1 MTEWQNDRMT
11 HINIGRS
18 FVILNFNHSVS
29 LKGIPS
35 EKFEKYANK
44 FYFSKYENRQSS
56 GIGGTMGSK
65 LFWSRTIIFYAF
77 GNLQKH
83 LFLYLMRFLST
94 KNFKSQT
101 YSNWVACTTEKKTL
115 ATFIVRGNQIWVE
128 ACFCLI
134 ASIRLVDG
142 KKPQDAK
149 IVKSEEAPP
158 YNGKTLLQ
166 VIFNQIDTFFF

>member
-1 MTEWQNDRMT
+1 MLLEIYKT
-11 HINIGRS
+11 
-18 FVILNFNHSVS
+18 
-29 LKGIPS
+29 
-35 EKFEKYANK
+35 
-44 FYFSKYENRQSS
+44 
-56 GIGGTMGSK
+56 
-65 LFWSRTIIFYAF
+65 
-77 GNLQKH
+77 
-83 LFLYLMRFLST
+83 FLYILRFLSK

-101 YSNWVACTTEKKTL
+101 YSNWVACTTEKKPL

-166 VIFNQIDTFFF
+166 VIFNQIDTFFFLIKRDNLLSFCLHVNVYRDNLKITKNLIKNNL

>member
-1 MTEWQNDRMT
+1 M
-11 HINIGRS
+11 
-18 FVILNFNHSVS
+18 NFNHSVS

-35 EKFEKYANK
+35 EKVEKYANK
-44 FYFSKYENRQSS
+44 FYFSKYE
-56 GIGGTMGSK
+56 
-65 LFWSRTIIFYAF
+65 RTHKPVASEAQWGQNYFEVAQQFSMLLENY
-77 GNLQKH
+77 KT
-83 LFLYLMRFLST
+83 FLYILPFLST

-101 YSNWVACTTEKKTL
+101 YSNWFTCTTEKKTL

-134 ASIRLVDG
+134 ASIRLVDV